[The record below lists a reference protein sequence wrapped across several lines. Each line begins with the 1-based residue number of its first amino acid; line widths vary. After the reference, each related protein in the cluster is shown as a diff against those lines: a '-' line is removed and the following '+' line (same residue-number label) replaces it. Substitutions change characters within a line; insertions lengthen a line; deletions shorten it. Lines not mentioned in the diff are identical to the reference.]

1 MLRDISWW
9 SQGSWVVMQSPVF
22 MTSPSKKSRADK
34 CWSWQLH
41 YDIPLSPLHQGQTLG
56 TTGSCWLLL
65 LGFQSLF
72 SILCPTSYRA
82 NTWGGVTVC
91 QVYNLC
97 NVWFPISVSLCLE
110 AGWAT
115 LNWSPPRAQ
124 LKSDVRHHHPAAAAA
139 AANWWWCSCILHQA
153 GAKLFLIS
161 AADIIG

>member
-1 MLRDISWW
+1 
-9 SQGSWVVMQSPVF
+9 MQSPVF

-65 LGFQSLF
+65 LWFQSLF
-72 SILCPTSYRA
+72 SIPDPTSYRA

-97 NVWFPISVSLCLE
+97 NVWFPISVSMCLD

-115 LNWSPPRAQ
+115 LEPATRPIKIRCTASSPCCCCLLP
-124 LKSDVRHHHPAAAAA
+124 
-139 AANWWWCSCILHQA
+139 ANWWWCSCILHQA

-161 AADIIG
+161 AANIIHKNNLNPPRYYLLNI

>member
-1 MLRDISWW
+1 
-9 SQGSWVVMQSPVF
+9 MQSPVF

-56 TTGSCWLLL
+56 TTGSSCWLLL

-72 SILCPTSYRA
+72 SIPDPTSYRA

-97 NVWFPISVSLCLE
+97 NVWFPISVSLCLD

-115 LNWSPPRAQ
+115 LEPATRPIKIRCTASSPCCCC
-124 LKSDVRHHHPAAAAA
+124 LLLLTDDDVPAFCTKLGPSYS
-139 AANWWWCSCILHQA
+139 WFQSLILYTRI
-153 GAKLFLIS
+153 IS
-161 AADIIG
+161 IYLDIIY